1 MSGSVS
7 LKVRLKQKLAFLE
20 DQQLEQFDISDW
32 PLICQP
38 CTAIVLK
45 AVKRLDVS
53 DISLSHLKMS
63 KLFG

>member
-32 PLICQP
+32 PLIRQP

-45 AVKRLDVS
+45 AVMRLDVS